1 MIVTVEQLDRKDGYI
16 LPFNQHLLT
25 PSRVWK
31 NDTGVSNTTAE
42 TTVQSIE
49 ISGDELIGGSAVM
62 LDMSNTIVNT
72 SGSSATFRFRI
83 YVQDVVVYDDTSPSL
98 SSGPGFIAQSI
109 SLRCLIDAAAWSVN
123 TFGTFLTGGRGIA
136 TTGLAGDLSV
146 ANAMPSTPFIAN
158 PVNYRVGDKLKIK
171 LTVEMSVA
179 NSNLQFN
186 NSYNQLQIIT
196 G

>member
-1 MIVTVEQLDRKDGYI
+1 MIVTTEQLDRKDGYI
-16 LPFNQHLLT
+16 APRHTHVVT
-25 PSRVWK
+25 PSRVWRG
-31 NDTGVSNTTAE
+31 DGVISNTTSE
-42 TTVQSIE
+42 STIQSLE
-49 ISGDELIGGSAVM
+49 ISGDELISGSAVI
-62 LDMSNTIVNT
+62 LDMSNTILNT
-72 SGSSATFRFRI
+72 SGSASTFRFRI

-123 TFGTFLTGGRGIA
+123 TFGTFMTGGRGVVA
-136 TTGLAGDLSV
+136 TGIAGDLST

-171 LTVEMSVA
+171 VTAEMSVA